1 LHSLFSPISI
11 AQVSLKN
18 RIVMAPM
25 VINFATEDGAITK
38 EFCDFYIA
46 RAEGGVGLIIVGATY
61 VHPDGK
67 GFKNQLGIHHD
78 ALIPSLSSL
87 CHRLHPFCKVVVQ
100 LSLRFRE
107 QKPEDFSKQEIQR
120 YIYAFAQG
128 ARRAKEAGF
137 DGIELHACHDYFIN
151 QFLSPYTNYRT
162 DNYGESPQKRMQVIV
177 ETLRGIR
184 MEVGKNYLV
193 GARLSVDEF
202 VPGGLTL
209 RETKEIARRLEAEG
223 VNYIHASAGI
233 GETQHRMSPPME
245 VPRGSLLFLAHEI
258 QKSVKIPVIAVGRLD
273 RPSVLKKAV
282 RKGGKLAAVGRALIA
297 EADFV
302 KKIVE
307 GRETEIRPCIACNF
321 CLWQLHQQKP
331 VRCVVNPYVGREGI
345 KVSPV
350 MQKKKVMVVGGGPAG
365 LEAAAIA
372 AQRGQKVFLFE
383 KKQNLGG
390 KILAGR
396 LPPYKEPLQDFLK
409 YLEYRVSRVKV
420 ELRIGKEVTPEII
433 EGCHPDEVIFALG
446 SYPVRPKIPGIN
458 NPYVYTAEELLSIS
472 SIPSGNYLVVGAGLV
487 ALETAEFI
495 TAQGS
500 QVKVIEMTDKIGEDL
515 PPIRRKLVLE
525 RLRQAGVEIIPNT
538 KLTSAEKQQ
547 IMVEK
552 DGEARNLGIFNF
564 VILAT
569 GYRSNRDLISKIKNR
584 PFRQFEIGDC
594 KKVRTIYEAIQ
605 EGFEVGCASG
615 LVPQS
620 LRKSFSMVL

>member
-1 LHSLFSPISI
+1 MHSLFSPISI

-25 VINFATEDGAITK
+25 VINFATEEGAITK

-87 CHRLHPFCKVVVQ
+87 CHRLHPFCKVVAQ

-162 DNYGESPQKRMQVIV
+162 DNYGESPQKRMQVTV

-282 RKGGKLAAVGRALIA
+282 REGGKLAAVGRALIA

-409 YLEYRVSRVKV
+409 YLEYRVCRVKV

-620 LRKSFSMVL
+620 LRKSFSMLL

>member
-1 LHSLFSPISI
+1 MHSLFSPISI

-282 RKGGKLAAVGRALIA
+282 REGGKLAAVGRALIA

>member
-1 LHSLFSPISI
+1 MHSLFSPISI

>member
-1 LHSLFSPISI
+1 MHSLFLPISI
-11 AQVSLKN
+11 GQISLEN

-78 ALIPSLSSL
+78 ALIPSLSKL
-87 CHRLHPFCKVVVQ
+87 CQRLHPFCKVVVQ

-137 DGIELHACHDYFIN
+137 DGVELHACHDYFIN

-162 DNYGESPQKRMQVIV
+162 DNYGESPQKRMQVAV
-177 ETLRGIR
+177 ETLRAVR

-209 RETKEIARRLEAEG
+209 RESKGIARQLEAEG
-223 VNYIHASAGI
+223 ANYIHASAGI

-245 VPRGSLLFLAHEI
+245 IPRGSLLFLAHEI
-258 QKSVKIPVIAVGRLD
+258 QKSVKVPVIGVGRLD

-282 RKGGKLAAVGRALIA
+282 REGGKLAAVGRALIA
-297 EADFV
+297 DASFPR
-302 KKIVE
+302 KIAE

-350 MQKKKVMVVGGGPAG
+350 IQKKKVMVVGGGPAG
-365 LEAAAIA
+365 LEAANIA

-433 EGCHPDEVIFALG
+433 DNYRPDEIIFALG
-446 SYPVRPKIPGIN
+446 SYPIRPKIPGIN
-458 NPYVYTAEELLSIS
+458 NPYVYPAEELLSMS
-472 SIPSGNYLVVGAGLV
+472 SIPSGNYLVVGTGLV
-487 ALETAEFI
+487 GLETAEFI
-495 TAQGS
+495 TAQSG

-538 KLTSAEKQQ
+538 KLVSAEKQQ

-552 DGEARNLGIFNF
+552 DGESRNLGIFNF

-594 KKVRTIYEAIQ
+594 KKPRTIYEAIQ